1 MGYGERVRFE
11 MDRTTRLRIDRRA
24 LLAALVSAPCSAS
37 AGGRPW
43 AAAEALKL
51 RLSPPRFNPRRWSI
65 RAFGAAEGDLDAT
78 SAAIARAIEACVSA
92 GGGRVVVP
100 PGRWPTGAI
109 RLRSGVDLH
118 LEKGA
123 HLVFSTDP
131 AHYPLVATRWEGVE
145 LLNYSPLVF
154 ADGERNVAI
163 TGEGT
168 LDGQGAA
175 WWSWSSGP
183 QFGWRAGL
191 PNQLKA
197 RQALFD
203 MAERGVP
210 VAERIFGDG
219 HYLRPM
225 MVQFQN
231 CTNVLVEGVTLRDS
245 PCWTLHPV
253 LCRNVTVRDVTFIG
267 HGPNTDGCDPESVDD
282 MVIERCTFDCGDDCI
297 AIKSGRNA
305 DGRRLARPTR
315 NILIQD
321 CVMKD
326 GHGGVVIG
334 SEVSG
339 GVDNVFVQRC
349 HMDSDQLWYAL
360 RFKNNAM
367 RGGVIQDIYARDITV
382 GRVSRAAILCD
393 FNYEEGG
400 RGGFTPVLRKVRIER
415 MRARAAAQVADLQGL
430 PNAPLGEIVLSDCR
444 FDGVSKASLIA
455 HASALRLERV
465 TVNGRRVLSPA
476 QLSAPPT

>member
-1 MGYGERVRFE
+1 
-11 MDRTTRLRIDRRA
+11 LKIQNLSRRA
-24 LLAALVSAPCSAS
+24 LLATATAMVAAPSLAKPASDDWSSATAI
-37 AGGRPW
+37 RHTV
-43 AAAEALKL
+43 
-51 RLSPPRFNPRRWSI
+51 RPPRFSARIWDIVS
-65 RAFGAAEGDLDAT
+65 FGAVEGDVDAT
-78 SAAIARAIEACVSA
+78 STAIDRAIQACATA
-92 GGGRVVVP
+92 GGGRVFVP
-100 PGRWPTGAI
+100 RGHWPTGVI
-109 RLRSGVDLH
+109 RLRSGVELH
-118 LEKGA
+118 LATGA
-123 HLVFSTDP
+123 TLAFSTDP
-131 AHYPLVATRWEGVE
+131 KRYPIVATRWEGVE
-145 LLNYSPLVF
+145 LMNYSPLVF
-154 ADGERNVAI
+154 ADGERDVAI
-163 TGEGT
+163 TGRGT
-168 LDGQGAA
+168 LDGRGKA

-191 PNQLKA
+191 PNQIKA

-210 VAERIFGDG
+210 VAQRVFGEG
-219 HYLRPM
+219 SYLRPM

-267 HGPNTDGCDPESVDD
+267 HGPNTDGCDPESVDG

-305 DGRRLARPTR
+305 DGRRLAKPTR

-339 GVDNVFVQRC
+339 GVENVFVQRC
-349 HMDSDQLWYAL
+349 HMDSEDLWYAL

-367 RGGVIQDIYARDITV
+367 RGGIIQDIYARDITV

-393 FNYEEGG
+393 FNYEEGA
-400 RGGFTPVLRKVRIER
+400 RGGFTPVLRRIRIER
-415 MRARAAAQVADLQGL
+415 MRASAAAQVADLQGL

-444 FDGVSKASLIA
+444 FDGVTKASVIA
-455 HASALRLERV
+455 HADALRLERV
-465 TVNGRRVLSPA
+465 SVNGRRVATPA
-476 QLSAPPT
+476 LLSASPI

>member
-1 MGYGERVRFE
+1 LKVQN
-11 MDRTTRLRIDRRA
+11 LSRRD
-24 LLAALVSAPCSAS
+24 LLATAAALVVAPTLAKAAS
-37 AGGRPW
+37 DDWSR
-43 AAAEALKL
+43 AAAI
-51 RLSPPRFNPRRWSI
+51 RRSV
-65 RAFGAAEGDLDAT
+65 RAPSFPSRIWDIVSFGAVEGDVDAT
-78 SAAIARAIEACVSA
+78 SAAIARAIQACATA
-92 GGGRVVVP
+92 GGGRVLVP
-100 PGRWPTGAI
+100 QGRWPTGAI
-109 RLRSGVDLH
+109 RLRSRVELH
-118 LEKGA
+118 LAAGA
-123 HLVFSTDP
+123 TLVFSTDP
-131 AHYPLVATRWEGVE
+131 ARYAIVATRWEGVE
-145 LLNYSPLVF
+145 LMNYAPLVF
-154 ADGERNVAI
+154 ADGERDVAI
-163 TGEGT
+163 TGRGT
-168 LDGQGAA
+168 LDGQGKA

-210 VAERIFGDG
+210 VAERVFGEGD
-219 HYLRPM
+219 YLRPM

-267 HGPNTDGCDPESVDD
+267 HGPNTDGCDPESVDG

-305 DGRRLARPTR
+305 DGRRLAKPTR

-393 FNYEEGG
+393 FNYEEGA
-400 RGGFTPVLRKVRIER
+400 RGGFTPVLRRVRIER

-430 PNAPLGEIVLSDCR
+430 PNAALGEIVISDCR
-444 FDGVSKASLIA
+444 FDGVTKPSVVAYA
-455 HASALRLERV
+455 PALRLERV
-465 TVNGRRVLSPA
+465 TVNGQRATDLTSTQSKSATPSLAAPGSP
-476 QLSAPPT
+476 

>member
-1 MGYGERVRFE
+1 LRP
-11 MDRTTRLRIDRRA
+11 TRSHRRII
-24 LLAALVSAPCSAS
+24 LAAITGLLTAPGLANGKSDDWD
-37 AGGRPW
+37 R
-43 AAAEALKL
+43 AAAI
-51 RLSPPRFNPRRWSI
+51 RRSICPPVFASRTWSI
-65 RAFGAAEGDLDAT
+65 RSFGADEGELETT
-78 SAAIARAIEACVSA
+78 SVAIAAALEACAAA
-92 GGGRVVVP
+92 GGGRVLVP

-109 RLRSGVDLH
+109 RLKSRVELH
-118 LEKGA
+118 LAAGA
-123 HLVFSTDP
+123 TLVFGTDP
-131 AHYPLVATRWEGVE
+131 KHYPIVATRWEGVE
-145 LLNYSPLVF
+145 LMNYSPLVF
-154 ADGERNVAI
+154 ADGERDVAI
-163 TGEGT
+163 TGRGT

-183 QFGWRAGL
+183 QFGWRPGL
-191 PNQLKA
+191 PDQREA

-203 MAERGVP
+203 MSERGVP
-210 VAERIFGDG
+210 VARRVFGDG

-231 CTNVLVEGVTLRDS
+231 CANVLVEGVTLRDS

-253 LCRNVTVRDVTFIG
+253 LCRNVTVRDVTMIG
-267 HGPNTDGCDPESVDD
+267 HGPNTDGCDPESVDG

-339 GVDNVFVQRC
+339 GVDNIFVQRC
-349 HMDSDQLWYAL
+349 RMDSDKLWYAL

-367 RGGVIQDIYARDITV
+367 RGGVVQDIYVRDVEI

-393 FNYEEGG
+393 FNYEEGA
-400 RGGFTPVLRKVRIER
+400 RGGFTPVLRRVRIER
-415 MRARAAAQVADLQGL
+415 MRAHAAAQVADLQGL
-430 PNAPLGEIVLSDCR
+430 PNAPLGEIMLSDCR
-444 FDGVSKASLIA
+444 FNGVTKPSVIA
-455 HASALRLERV
+455 HADALRLERV
-465 TVNGRRVLSPA
+465 TVNGRRVDAPA
-476 QLSAPPT
+476 LLSAPPT

>member
-1 MGYGERVRFE
+1 MKVQNLSR
-11 MDRTTRLRIDRRA
+11 RTFLAITTGVLASPA
-24 LLAALVSAPCSAS
+24 LAKIRSDDWAKAS
-37 AGGRPW
+37 AIR
-43 AAAEALKL
+43 
-51 RLSPPRFNPRRWSI
+51 RSIRPPRFPAQIWDIIS
-65 RAFGAAEGDLDAT
+65 FGARAGDVDAT
-78 SAAIARAIEACVSA
+78 SAAIDRAIQACAAA
-92 GGGRVVVP
+92 GGGRVLVP
-100 PGRWPTGAI
+100 PGSWPTGAV
-109 RLRSGVDLH
+109 RLRGKVELH
-118 LEKGA
+118 LAAGA
-123 HLVFSTDP
+123 TLVFSTDP
-131 AHYPLVATRWEGVE
+131 KRYPIVATRWEGVE
-145 LLNYSPLVF
+145 LMNHSPLVF
-154 ADGERNVAI
+154 ADGERDVAI
-163 TGEGT
+163 TGRGT

-175 WWSWSSGP
+175 WWPWSSGR
-183 QFGWRAGL
+183 QFGWRPGL
-191 PNQLKA
+191 PDQRPA
-197 RQALFD
+197 RQALFE

-210 VAERIFGDG
+210 VAERVFGDG
-219 HYLRPM
+219 HFLRPM

-231 CTNVLVEGVTLRDS
+231 CENVLVEGVTLRDS

-267 HGPNTDGCDPESVDD
+267 HGPNTDGCDPESVDG

-305 DGRRLARPTR
+305 DGRRLAKPTR

-349 HMDSDQLWYAL
+349 HMDSEQLWYAL

-393 FNYEEGG
+393 FNYEEGA

-415 MRARAAAQVADLQGL
+415 MTARAAAQVADLQGL
-430 PNAPLGEIVLSDCR
+430 PNAPLGDIVISDCR
-444 FDGVSKASLIA
+444 FDAVSKASVIA
-455 HASALRLERV
+455 YAPDLRLERV
-465 TVNGRRVLSPA
+465 TVNGRRIPSPA
-476 QLSAPPT
+476 LLSAPPT

>member
-1 MGYGERVRFE
+1 M
-11 MDRTTRLRIDRRA
+11 
-24 LLAALVSAPCSAS
+24 
-37 AGGRPW
+37 
-43 AAAEALKL
+43 
-51 RLSPPRFNPRRWSI
+51 SI
-65 RAFGAAEGDLDAT
+65 RSFGADEGELETT
-78 SAAIARAIEACVSA
+78 SAAIAAAIEACAAA
-92 GGGRVVVP
+92 GGGRVLVP

-109 RLRSGVDLH
+109 RLKSRVELH
-118 LEKGA
+118 LAAGA
-123 HLVFSTDP
+123 TLVFSTDP
-131 AHYPLVATRWEGVE
+131 EHYPIVATRWEGVE
-145 LLNYSPLVF
+145 LMNYSPLVF
-154 ADGERNVAI
+154 ADGERDVAI
-163 TGEGT
+163 TGRGT

-183 QFGWRAGL
+183 QFGWRPGL
-191 PNQLKA
+191 PDQRKA

-203 MAERGVP
+203 MSERGVP
-210 VAERIFGDG
+210 VARRVFGDG

-231 CTNVLVEGVTLRDS
+231 CANVLVEGVTLRDS

-253 LCRNVTVRDVTFIG
+253 LCRNVTVRDVTMIG
-267 HGPNTDGCDPESVDD
+267 HGPNTDGCDPESVDG

-339 GVDNVFVQRC
+339 GVDNIFVQRC
-349 HMDSDQLWYAL
+349 RMDSDKLWYAL

-367 RGGVIQDIYARDITV
+367 RGGVVQDIYVRDVEI

-393 FNYEEGG
+393 FNYEEGA
-400 RGGFTPVLRKVRIER
+400 RGEYMPVLRGVWIER

-430 PNAPLGEIVLSDCR
+430 PNAPLGDIVLSDCR
-444 FDGVSKASLIA
+444 FDGVGKPSILAYAPDL
-455 HASALRLERV
+455 LLERV
-465 TVNGRRVLSPA
+465 TVNGRRVPFPGA
-476 QLSAPPT
+476 LSAPPT